1 MFVRYILAL
10 GNTML
15 VPCVAFANARRAF
28 CQISETSQPKAV
40 SKVVAGRFYGVYVRS
55 IHFGAWTHPPRAVYG
70 IC

>member
-15 VPCVAFANARRAF
+15 VPRVAFANVRRAF

-40 SKVVAGRFYGVYVRS
+40 SKVVADRFYGLYVRS
-55 IHFGAWTHPPRAVYG
+55 IHFGAWKHNACAACG